1 MATSLAVDDVPPVIT
16 SCDDFGTTIGLN
28 IGGVIVEFTE
38 PTATDN
44 SGVVTLQSRTRA
56 PGQFFIVGST
66 PVTYIFVDGSG
77 NTESCTFN
85 VIVTEGKFV
94 DHRIFLKITNGH

>member
-1 MATSLAVDDVPPVIT
+1 MTISVAVDDVPPVIT
-16 SCDDFGTTIGLN
+16 VCDDFGATVGLN
-28 IGGVIVEFTE
+28 VGGVVVEFTE

-66 PVTYIFVDGSG
+66 PVTYVFVDGSG

-85 VIVTEGKFV
+85 VIVTEG
-94 DHRIFLKITNGH
+94 RT